1 MAAARRL
8 DVICNHLNYADT
20 QENYHAQTNTC
31 SAQSFRLLEGQ
42 VAIITGSGRGI
53 GAEAAKLFAK
63 HGAKVVV
70 TDLDGAKSQEICDEI
85 IKSGGESLNVPG
97 NVTDPTFPEHIVK
110 STLDKYGKVN
120 ILVNNAGYTWDGVIH
135 KMTDQQWDAMLYV
148 HNTAPFRL
156 IRALSTHFRE
166 SAKADIDKHG
176 RPIENRVIINISST
190 SGIHGNFG
198 QINYS
203 TAKMGVVGLTKTVAK
218 EWGAF
223 GIRCNAIAFG
233 FIETR
238 LTQNKALGE
247 YIEVDGK
254 KVALGI
260 PDAGKKENKY
270 ENIPLARPGKP
281 EEAAS
286 SILLLASPLASYISG
301 HTLEVTGGMG
311 I

>member
-1 MAAARRL
+1 MEAAERRL
-8 DVICNHLNYADT
+8 NKILTHLQPIEEENLELLNCNH
-20 QENYHAQTNTC
+20 E
-31 SAQSFRLLEGQ
+31 SFRQLEGQ

-53 GAEAAKLFAK
+53 GAETAKLFAK

-70 TDLDGAKSQEICDEI
+70 SDLDEKKSQEISDEI
-85 IKSGGESLNVPG
+85 NANGGSSISISGDITEPNFS
-97 NVTDPTFPEHIVK
+97 DQIVK
-110 STLDKYGKVN
+110 ATLEKYGKVN

-135 KMTDQQWDAMLYV
+135 KMTDQQWEAMIKV

-156 IRALSTHFRE
+156 IRSLAQHFRD
-166 SAKADIDKHG
+166 SAKAEIDKHG
-176 RPIENRVIINISST
+176 RPIENRVVINISST

-198 QINYS
+198 QINYA
-203 TAKMGVVGLTKTVAK
+203 TAKMGIVGLTKTVAK
-218 EWGAF
+218 EWGSF

-247 YIEVDGK
+247 FIEVNGK

-260 PDAGKKENKY
+260 PDSGKKENKY
-270 ENIPLARPGKP
+270 EHIPLGRPGKP
-281 EEAAS
+281 EEAAA
-286 SILLLASPLASYISG
+286 SILLLASPLSSYITG